1 MKKTAILFLT
11 LILINFSSIY
21 AQKEVIPKLNRQVT
35 DLTETLTQ
43 EEIQLLE
50 QKLKIFEDSV
60 GSQVVVLIIST
71 TGEENIEEYSMR
83 VAKQWKIGRKKAD
96 DGVIL
101 LIAKNDRTL
110 RIEVGYG
117 IEAIITDAYANRII
131 NEYIVPQFKNGYF
144 YDGINDGVQEI
155 INLIN
160 GNSTLTVEFAVIIDN
175 YYSEIKDEIKE
186 HQTLSD
192 KYPTLI
198 MILMI
203 FSFIAPC
210 VFFLLIR
217 KKFYWSLILLI
228 LLISLNFFIGYAH
241 GSYIM
246 TWAILPTTLIIG
258 IMVLIATAFPKTFS
272 GGGGSYSSS
281 GSYGGSSYRST
292 SSGGSSY
299 GGSSS
304 YGGGSSYSGGGGSFG
319 GGGASGGW

>member
-1 MKKTAILFLT
+1 MKKKSI
-11 LILINFSSIY
+11 LILSILLMSISFTF
-21 AQKEVIPKLNRQVT
+21 AQKEDIPVLNQQVT
-35 DLTETLTQ
+35 DLTQTLTP
-43 EEIQLLE
+43 EEIQQLE
-50 QKLKIFEDSV
+50 QKLQIFEDTI
-60 GSQVVVLIIST
+60 GSQVVVLMVST
-71 TGEENIEEYSMR
+71 TGEESIEEYSLR
-83 VAKQWKIGRKKAD
+83 VAEEWKIGREEAD

-117 IEAIITDAYANRII
+117 LEGTITDAYASRII

-144 YDGINDGVQEI
+144 YDGINYGLEEI
-155 INLIN
+155 IKLIN
-160 GNSTLTVEFAVIIDN
+160 GESTLGIEYEVLLDDYLKE
-175 YYSEIKDEIKE
+175 EDEIE
-186 HQTLSD
+186 ETTLSD

-210 VFFLLIR
+210 FFFLLIR
-217 KKFYWSLILLI
+217 KKFYWSLITLI
-228 LLISLNFFIGYAH
+228 LLISLNFFIGYAF
-241 GSYIM
+241 GSYVM

-258 IMVLIATAFPKTFS
+258 IMVLIATAFPKAFK

-281 GSYGGSSYRST
+281 GSYGGSSYGST
-292 SSGGSSY
+292 SYGGSSY

-319 GGGASGGW
+319 GGGSSGSW